1 MVMLAAMAI
10 AITHV
15 TVIDGTGAPARA
27 EQTVVIE
34 GSRIRSVGD
43 ARIPKD
49 AQVIDGRGKYLIPG
63 LWDMHVHLLAKPE
76 KAFPKLLANGIT
88 GIRNMHLEAEDPLVT
103 AVRLRREV
111 ESGAMEGP
119 HIAANGPMIDGPIP
133 VWSAAVTAGDAASAR
148 RAALAMKQGGADF
161 VKVYDFLPRDAYFA
175 LAAEAR
181 KLHLPLVG
189 HVPIWVTA
197 EEAARAGQKS
207 IEHLSGIFESCTADG
222 NVDRDMKRAANLW
235 PISRQESAK
244 QMHALLF
251 HAAATYDAQIC
262 APLYRLL
269 AEKKTWQCPTLV
281 ALGEVRDAGLR
292 VVREMHAAGVPLLA
306 GTDAGGRANV
316 EPGES
321 LHGELEMLVE
331 AGLTPLEALQAATRN
346 AAEFLGRKDVGTVE
360 KGKLADLVLLE
371 GNPLVDIRNTRR
383 IAAVVL
389 RGRLIDGASSR
400 QSSATPGA
408 RTQPGP
414 HR

>member
-1 MVMLAAMAI
+1 VVMAAALAI

-15 TVIDGTGAPARA
+15 TVIDGTGAAARA

-34 GSRIRSVGD
+34 GRRIHSVGNG
-43 ARIPKD
+43 RIPKD

-76 KAFPKLLANGIT
+76 KAFPKLLASGIT
-88 GIRNMHLEAEDPLVT
+88 GIRNMHLEAEDALAT

-119 HIAANGPMIDGPIP
+119 HIVTNGPMIDGPIP
-133 VWSAAVTAGDAASAR
+133 VWNGAVTAGDAASAR
-148 RAALAMKQGGADF
+148 RAVAAMKQGGADF

-181 KLHLPLVG
+181 KLRLPVAG

-207 IEHLSGIFESCTADG
+207 VEHLSGVFESCTADG
-222 NVDRDMKRAANLW
+222 NLDRDMKRAANLW

-251 HAAATYDAQIC
+251 NAAATYDPRIC
-262 APLYRLL
+262 APLYRLF
-269 AEKKTWQCPTLV
+269 AEKKTWQCPTLA
-281 ALGEVRDAGLR
+281 ALGEVREAGLR
-292 VVREMHAAGVPLLA
+292 VTREMHAAGAPLLA
-306 GTDAGGRANV
+306 GTDAGGSANV

-321 LHGELEMLVE
+321 LHRELELLVE
-331 AGLTPLEALQAATRN
+331 AGLTPMEALQAATRN
-346 AAEFLGRKDVGTVE
+346 AAEFLGRKDIGTVE
-360 KGKLADLVLLE
+360 KGKLADVVLLE
-371 GNPLVDIRNTRR
+371 GNPLEDIRNTRR
-383 IAAVVL
+383 IAAVVV
-389 RGRLIDGASSR
+389 RGRLIDAASSE

-408 RTQPGP
+408 GRQPGP
-414 HR
+414 RH